1 MSHVCFGGMR
11 MVNTHRSWMSVVVM
25 VSFVSLQTNT
35 ALLASENESSSTE
48 TPASQSP
55 ADSTSDTQIAT
66 AAGSVPTI
74 SIDEHPVASDVSPT
88 PPPPIGY
95 SRFTL
100 PKSFVENSSLV
111 GIPNGAHRTFTT
123 TLTPSSAFAG
133 QIYQGR
139 PYKMSRDGSIA
150 ALMLGSIAAIA
161 GTAVLVYANRPEC
174 TTNQFAGGCGYGTK
188 VVGGAVLSGGVVG
201 LVIGALTWR

>member
-1 MSHVCFGGMR
+1 MAKTR
-11 MVNTHRSWMSVVVM
+11 RSWMSAAVM
-25 VSFVSLQTNT
+25 ISVVSLLTNT
-35 ALLASENESSSTE
+35 VLFASDDESSSTE
-48 TPASQSP
+48 TAAAQALVDSASH
-55 ADSTSDTQIAT
+55 TQIAT
-66 AAGSVPTI
+66 STESAPAI
-74 SIDEHPVASDVSPT
+74 SIGEYPAAPNVVPSSLAPT
-88 PPPPIGY
+88 GY
-95 SRFTL
+95 SRLTL
-100 PKSFVENSSLV
+100 PESFMGNPSLV
-111 GIPNGAHRTFTT
+111 GFPNGAYRPFTIT
-123 TLTPSSAFAG
+123 PMPSSAFAG

-139 PYKMSRDGSIA
+139 PYRISRDGSIA

>member
-1 MSHVCFGGMR
+1 MTT
-11 MVNTHRSWMSVVVM
+11 THRSWMSAVVM
-25 VSFVSLQTNT
+25 VSLVSLQAS
-35 ALLASENESSSTE
+35 ALFASENESSSTE
-48 TPASQSP
+48 TLPSQVLP
-55 ADSTSDTQIAT
+55 GSTSDTKIAT
-66 AAGSVPTI
+66 SEGSAPTI
-74 SIDEHPVASDVSPT
+74 SVGDHPAAPDVSPASL
-88 PPPPIGY
+88 PAMKY

-100 PKSFVENSSLV
+100 PASFVEDPSLV
-111 GIPNGAHRTFTT
+111 GIANGAHRTFATT
-123 TLTPSSAFAG
+123 SAPSNSFAG

-139 PYKMSRDGSIA
+139 PYKMNRDGSIA

>member
-1 MSHVCFGGMR
+1 MT
-11 MVNTHRSWMSVVVM
+11 NTHRSWMSAALM
-25 VSFVSLQTNT
+25 VSFVGLQTNT
-35 ALLASENESSSTE
+35 ALFASDNESSSKE
-48 TPASQSP
+48 TLELQSL
-55 ADSTSDTQIAT
+55 ADTTSDTQVTTSTESA
-66 AAGSVPTI
+66 PTI
-74 SIDEHPVASDVSPT
+74 SISEHPAGPAVST
-88 PPPPIGY
+88 SVPPMGY

-100 PKSFVENSSLV
+100 PASFVDNPSVV
-111 GIPNGAHRTFTT
+111 GIANGAHRTFAMAPTA
-123 TLTPSSAFAG
+123 SSAFAG

-139 PYKMSRDGSIA
+139 PYKINRDGSIA

>member
-1 MSHVCFGGMR
+1 MT
-11 MVNTHRSWMSVVVM
+11 NTHRSWMSAAVM
-25 VSFVSLQTNT
+25 ISFVSLQTN
-35 ALLASENESSSTE
+35 ALFASENESPSTE
-48 TPASQSP
+48 THTSQVL
-55 ADSTSDTQIAT
+55 ADHTSDTQMAT
-66 AAGSVPTI
+66 SEGSAPTI
-74 SIDEHPVASDVSPT
+74 SIADHLAAADVSAASLPAMK
-88 PPPPIGY
+88 Y

-100 PKSFVENSSLV
+100 PESFVENPSLL
-111 GIPNGAHRTFTT
+111 GIANGGHRTFTIT
-123 TLTPSSAFAG
+123 PAPSSAFAG

-139 PYKMSRDGSIA
+139 PYKINRDGSIA

-201 LVIGALTWR
+201 LVVGALTWR